1 MKPAYRIIALAAL
14 VVLTACG
21 EPYDLGR
28 ISSLNGPQAVG
39 SPFSRYMAREYRD
52 LSRSIHT
59 GLFSKAFGSVDARQR
74 FSRKGQA
81 AADGVIVMP
90 EMPGDWTLTGADF
103 AEIAQARADLVGA
116 LDNGGRDLA
125 PDKAALAQARFDCWA
140 AGQEKTRNNASSCK
154 QQFKKILRA
163 LQASLSTGASPASAA
178 ARAGSAANA
187 SSSFPAFTTDEFPPP
202 ITAAVSGSGAGYNSA
217 SGTGSGAGSAAKGTL
232 APVQQAMFIVFFD
245 WDKASLSGSANDVLD
260 AIAEE
265 LKARQD
271 LKKITVIGHA
281 DTSGGEKY
289 NKALSFKRANAVRDA
304 LAARG
309 AAKDKISAEGR
320 GENDLLVKT
329 PDNVREPGNRRAQ
342 ITLE

>member
-39 SPFSRYMAREYRD
+39 SPFSRYMAQEYRD
-52 LSRSIHT
+52 LSRSAHT
-59 GLFSKAFGSVDARQR
+59 GLFSKLFGSVDARQR
-74 FSRKGQA
+74 FAQKGQA

-90 EMPGDWTLTGADF
+90 EMPGDWSLNGADF

-116 LDNGGRDLA
+116 LDNGGRDLV

-140 AGQEKTRNNASSCK
+140 AGQERTRNNDSACK
-154 QQFKKILRA
+154 RQFKKILRV
-163 LQASLSTGASPASAA
+163 LQSSLSIVPATATAA
-178 ARAGSAANA
+178 TARAGSATA
-187 SSSFPAFTTDEFPPP
+187 SGSAADEFPPP
-202 ITAAVSGSGAGYNSA
+202 ITTAASGSAGSGFDSDSGSGS
-217 SGTGSGAGSAAKGTL
+217 TAKGTL

-245 WDKASLSGSANDVLD
+245 WDKTSLSSRANDVLD

-271 LKKITVIGHA
+271 VKKISVIGHA

-289 NKALSFKRANAVRDA
+289 NKTLSLKRANAVRDA
-304 LAARG
+304 LIARG
-309 AAKDKISAEGR
+309 APKDKARAEGR
-320 GENDLLVKT
+320 GEGDLLVKT

>member
-21 EPYDLGR
+21 EPYDIGR

-39 SPFSRYMAREYRD
+39 SPFSRYMAQEYRD

-59 GLFSKAFGSVDARQR
+59 GLFSRAFGSVDARKR
-74 FSRKGQA
+74 FVHKGQA

-90 EMPGDWTLTGADF
+90 EMPGDWSLNGADF
-103 AEIAQARADLVGA
+103 AEIAQARADLVEA

-125 PDKAALAQARFDCWA
+125 PDKAAIAQARFDCWA
-140 AGQEKTRNNASSCK
+140 AGQERTRNNDSSCK
-154 QQFKKILRA
+154 RQFKKVLRV
-163 LQASLSTGASPASAA
+163 LQSSLSIVPATSAA
-178 ARAGSAANA
+178 ATARAGSATA
-187 SSSFPAFTTDEFPPP
+187 SGSAADEFPPP
-202 ITAAVSGSGAGYNSA
+202 ITTAASGSAGSGPGFDSA
-217 SGTGSGAGSAAKGTL
+217 SGSIAKGTL

-245 WDKASLSGSANDVLD
+245 WDKTSLSSRANDILD

-271 LKKITVIGHA
+271 MKKISVIGHA

-289 NKALSFKRANAVRDA
+289 NKTLSLKRAYAVRDA
-304 LAARG
+304 LIARG
-309 AAKDKISAEGR
+309 APRDKISAEGR
-320 GENDLLVKT
+320 GEGDLLVKT